1 MIKQLHNCMSI
12 ASNDSPKQQNCVVN
26 KSSKNFSSS
35 NTTNYFNVFY
45 RNFKVLNR
53 NFKVLNRNFNPLKQR
68 ICCRDR
74 PSRPSM
80 RSSSSNTNS
89 SLWSIVWRTRRSSSS
104 YKKSWS
110 STRHSR
116 ETSSCSMLQ
125 QFFGKDVMYLS
136 LIGMLWFL

>member
-1 MIKQLHNCMSI
+1 MIKQWHNCMSI
-12 ASNDSPKQQNCVVN
+12 AINVSPKKQNCVDN
-26 KSSKNFSSS
+26 KSSNNFSSS
-35 NTTNYFNVFY
+35 NTTKNFKVFY
-45 RNFKVLNR
+45 RNFKVLDRNFKVLNR
-53 NFKVLNRNFNPLKQR
+53 NFKPLKQN

-110 STRHSR
+110 STGHSR
-116 ETSSCSMLQ
+116 ETGSCS
-125 QFFGKDVMYLS
+125 K
-136 LIGMLWFL
+136 